1 MLMHI
6 WKGAAKSFNKKQV
19 RWSVCFRRVIKE
31 FKLFIYRLDIY
42 HGKKQNKEKP
52 G

>member
-1 MLMHI
+1 MYAHL
-6 WKGAAKSFNKKQV
+6 KGAAKSFNKKQV
-19 RWSVCFRRVIKE
+19 RWSVCSEELLRE